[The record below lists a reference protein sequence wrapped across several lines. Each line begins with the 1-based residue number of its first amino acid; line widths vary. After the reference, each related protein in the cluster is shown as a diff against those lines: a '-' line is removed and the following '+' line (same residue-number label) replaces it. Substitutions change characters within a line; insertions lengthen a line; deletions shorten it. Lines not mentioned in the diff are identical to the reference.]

1 MAKSKNESKSKKIL
15 VKIYL
20 FVLFIAGIVIGF
32 SYQAAMDKKVTN
44 LEQMLDN
51 NIVTALIS
59 NGIEQSDVVSQFI
72 KENRVSGRICHEYN
86 KKISLPKSKKAQNF
100 EPIFKT
106 VARNFKV
113 ELKKTT
119 YKDGSCKYIFG
130 DDKRTYSIIEFT
142 K

>member
-1 MAKSKNESKSKKIL
+1 MAKNKEESKPKKIL

-20 FVLFIAGIVIGF
+20 FILFIIGIVIGF
-32 SYQAAMDKKVTN
+32 SYQAAMDKKVIN

-51 NIVTALIS
+51 SIVTALIS
-59 NGIEQSDVVSQFI
+59 NGIEQGDVVSQFI
-72 KENRVSGRICHEYN
+72 KEDRVSGRLCHEYH

-119 YKDGSCKYIFG
+119 YKDGSYKYIFS